1 MVFETPALI
10 WILTSSNR
18 MFKLVEITH
27 TNTQK
32 FRVDKLELCLWKYV
46 VGRANH

>member
-18 MFKLVEITH
+18 IFKLVEITH
-27 TNTQK
+27 THKHTKIQSGQVEIIYARGNM
-32 FRVDKLELCLWKYV
+32 L
-46 VGRANH
+46 